1 LQRKQARIDGE
12 NLQPIYNVQIPP
24 LRVVAPP
31 HPPRTPEHQIFSSS
45 SIISPTTRSESDEE
59 TDNDFDAD
67 NRDPRNFTFDEYVD
81 DNDADDD
88 DDREIVF
95 LDDSVAF
102 DESGEDNPVSFFL
115 LISTS

>member
-1 LQRKQARIDGE
+1 L
-12 NLQPIYNVQIPP
+12 
-24 LRVVAPP
+24 
-31 HPPRTPEHQIFSSS
+31 
-45 SIISPTTRSESDEE
+45 IIRSDSDEE
-59 TDNDFDAD
+59 TDNDFYAD